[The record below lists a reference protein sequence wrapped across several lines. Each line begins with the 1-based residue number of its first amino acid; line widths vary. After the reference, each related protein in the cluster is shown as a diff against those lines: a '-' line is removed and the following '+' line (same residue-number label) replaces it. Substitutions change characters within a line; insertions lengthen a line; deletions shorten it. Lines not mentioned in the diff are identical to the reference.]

1 MNNKGSGTVVGAVII
16 LTIIFTTVASYFLS
30 IERENQRI
38 NDSQII
44 KLTRLEEK
52 SREDLDIRFDTNL
65 VNITNKSP
73 LTITLLYYFVL
84 KDDDL
89 IRSNILNLTLKNG
102 ESALIDIGV
111 ENNNIIKF
119 VSERGSLFLAKCCD
133 KVNNENNNNENN
145 NNENNDV
152 LELMHAEFQ
161 RGRRITE
168 WSNKN
173 TVQTLQQ
180 VAFKVEFI
188 NNSDENIWLSSRS
201 SLFIFSTLQQA
212 NWHLVKNAE
221 NSIDYLYD
229 EVNPYI
235 KIPANSN
242 TILYFAAKNYDR
254 RDADPP
260 IFVFVRGSVCGTTL
274 LLVGYYG
281 DNAPDLNRPYS
292 KIIDHKVIIAG

>member
-38 NDSQII
+38 NDSQVI

-89 IRSNILNLTLKNG
+89 IRSNILNLTLKSG
-102 ESALIDIGV
+102 ESTLIDIGV
-111 ENNNIIKF
+111 ENGNIIKF

-133 KVNNENNNNENN
+133 SEVNNENNNNENN
-145 NNENNDV
+145 GA
-152 LELMHAEFQ
+152 LELMHAKFQ
-161 RGRRITE
+161 IGRRITE
-168 WSNKN
+168 WSNNN
-173 TVQTLQQ
+173 TIQTLQQ
-180 VAFKVEFI
+180 IAFKVEFI
-188 NNSDENIWLSSRS
+188 NNSDKDIWLSSRS
-201 SLFIFSTLQQA
+201 SLFIFSSLQQA
-212 NWHLVKNAE
+212 NWYLVKNAE

-229 EVNPYI
+229 EANPYI

-260 IFVFVRGSVCGTTL
+260 IFVFAPGSVCGTTL

-281 DNAPDLNRPYS
+281 DNAPDLNKPYS
-292 KIIDHKVIIAG
+292 KIIDHKVIIVG